1 MNRAGGGERWRGRSG
16 GLKKERDPESN
27 PPDLKPLG
35 FAHVSLFA
43 SRPDV
48 VTQPYR
54 AAGHCGPPVSATLTP
69 LHPQALL
76 CSWPLASSPISPF
89 LILLRNHQNRISLNA

>member
-1 MNRAGGGERWRGRSG
+1 MSGGGGEVKER
-16 GLKKERDPESN
+16 KKERDPESN
-27 PPDLKPLG
+27 PLDLKPLG
-35 FAHVSLFA
+35 FAHVSALA

-76 CSWPLASSPISPF
+76 CSWLPTSSPTSPF
-89 LILLRNHQNRISLNA
+89 LILLHTTKTEFL